1 MWGGPLL
8 AIALAGCGNLSWR
21 SGDLLP
27 DGRLVQSVGETGA
40 TNRLAY
46 IDASHLESYSDLNWG
61 FDAINGLAL
70 TLMRNGYL
78 TLSLPEIRRERL
90 ERASLVVLIAPSRP
104 FSREECA
111 CFAEFVR
118 QGGSVI
124 CTAGAEDAAAS
135 RSLLAQLGLEVPQ
148 SPVPTGGGWHE
159 PEPFGRFR
167 SLYLD
172 ANDYGAGNYR
182 AGVLFHAGW
191 PVELKSRR
199 GEVLVRGKADRPI
212 VARSLSDV
220 GPGTVV
226 LIGDS
231 GFALN
236 KNLEYITGEPFEDRY
251 ENAHF
256 WRWLLSRI
264 TGRTEWVPPLDA
276 AGHPPGDDAGKE
288 ASP

>member
-1 MWGGPLL
+1 M
-8 AIALAGCGNLSWR
+8 
-21 SGDLLP
+21 
-27 DGRLVQSVGETGA
+27 
-40 TNRLAY
+40 
-46 IDASHLESYSDLNWG
+46 
-61 FDAINGLAL
+61 
-70 TLMRNGYL
+70 
-78 TLSLPEIRRERL
+78 
-90 ERASLVVLIAPSRP
+90 
-104 FSREECA
+104 
-111 CFAEFVR
+111 
-118 QGGSVI
+118 
-124 CTAGAEDAAAS
+124 
-135 RSLLAQLGLEVPQ
+135 
-148 SPVPTGGGWHE
+148 PTGGSWRE

-191 PVELKSRR
+191 PVELKSQR

-212 VARSLSDV
+212 VARSLIDA

-256 WRWLLSRI
+256 C
-264 TGRTEWVPPLDA
+264 
-276 AGHPPGDDAGKE
+276 AGC
-288 ASP
+288 